1 VDLKGWGVVADGH
14 RMSARTS
21 TSRTVPAARQATV
34 AEAGEHPPVS
44 VVVATREREQLLLRA
59 LGAIVAQDYP
69 GPIEIV
75 VVRDGGWDED
85 AVQALTTAMAPLL
98 GDRAT
103 LTQTPNARSAG
114 LAGGRN
120 TGIIAAGHPLVAFC
134 DDDDEWLPGKLSA
147 QVPMLL
153 RTPAA
158 SVVATGISVVHD
170 GVATDRPGPLRPT
183 TFEDLLTRRV
193 MELHPSTF
201 LLRRA
206 DLLGPIGLVDE
217 ALPGGYAEDY
227 DLLLRAAAL
236 GPVLSV
242 PRPLVRVHWHGS
254 SFYFSKWQTIHESLA
269 ALLAK
274 HPQFAQVPR
283 GHARVRGQ
291 QALALAAMGRRREAL
306 QAAAQTWRIAPG
318 EPRAYLAA
326 AVASRLLSIEGL
338 QAQLHKRGRGL

>member
-1 VDLKGWGVVADGH
+1 
-14 RMSARTS
+14 MSARTS
-21 TSRTVPAARQATV
+21 TSRTVPAARRA
-34 AEAGEHPPVS
+34 AADGAGEHPPVS

-59 LGAIVAQDYP
+59 VRAIVAQDYP
-69 GPIEIV
+69 GAIEII
-75 VVRDGGWDED
+75 VVRDGDWD
-85 AVQALTTAMAPLL
+85 AGVVQTLTTTMADEL
-98 GDRAT
+98 GERAT

-120 TGIIAAGHPLVAFC
+120 TGITAASHALVAFC

-147 QVPMLL
+147 QVPMLT

-217 ALPGGYAEDY
+217 QLPGGYAEDY

-242 PRPLVRVHWHGS
+242 PRPLVRVHWHGA
-254 SFYFSKWQTIHESLA
+254 SFYFSKWQTIHESLD

-274 HPQFAQVPR
+274 HPQFTQVPS

-306 QAAAQTWRIAPG
+306 AAAVQTWRLAPR

-326 AVASRLLSIEGL
+326 AVASRLVSIEGL